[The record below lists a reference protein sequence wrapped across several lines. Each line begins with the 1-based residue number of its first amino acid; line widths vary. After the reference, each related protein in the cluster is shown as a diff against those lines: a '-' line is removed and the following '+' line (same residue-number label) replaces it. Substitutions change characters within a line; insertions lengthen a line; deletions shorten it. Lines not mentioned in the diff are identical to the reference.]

1 MEMNVGIIAAVVLFL
16 VIMLLQSVEQ
26 RRTASAYR
34 KALADSADRAN
45 ATLELGR
52 HYVEQQRESNRL
64 LTLIAQKLDAQ
75 QK

>member
-1 MEMNVGIIAAVVLFL
+1 MDNVGIVVGVICFL
-16 VIMLLQSVEQ
+16 AIMVLQTVEQ

-34 KALADSADRAN
+34 KALANSEAKAN
-45 ATLELGR
+45 ETLELGR